1 MWVHCGH
8 GDGGGFARDRSG
20 SLLYPLGM
28 LIGVVGV
35 RRWAI
40 AAGAVLIVGSA
51 TVGVVQWSGRGDHS
65 RVTTPQSLA
74 AAAMRHVPA
83 GLRLVKVQRSP
94 ADHPAKHLLVRL
106 AYDTGGKEVAVVV
119 EVFPKDEAMPYLF
132 DDCRPTQPDSSISCQ
147 YRTLADGM
155 KSAVIRM
162 DDLLGVSVKQGNG
175 DVVLASLMP
184 ADADDEPIGVD
195 ILSAIAADP
204 LVGLTTSQKMIDAG
218 KDITVTEIS

>member
-1 MWVHCGH
+1 M
-8 GDGGGFARDRSG
+8 
-20 SLLYPLGM
+20 LL
-28 LIGVVGV
+28 GVVGV

-40 AAGAVLIVGSA
+40 AAVAVLVVGSG

-83 GLRLVKVQRSP
+83 GLRLVKAQRPP
-94 ADHPAKHLLVRL
+94 ADHPTKHLLVRL

-119 EVFPKDEAMPYLF
+119 EVFPKDKAMPYLF
-132 DDCRPTQPDSSISCQ
+132 DDCGSTEPDSSISCQ
-147 YRTLADGM
+147 YKTLADGT
-155 KSAVIRM
+155 KSAVIGM

-175 DVVLASLMP
+175 DVVFASLMP
-184 ADADDEPIGVD
+184 ADAVVEPIGVD

-218 KDITVTEIS
+218 KDITVTGIR